1 MIFTKLFSKILI
13 IFIIRYPYFL
23 LKIFT
28 SVDEIGKMFQLI
40 FFYDTRSKNNEFI
53 IRLLKSYFSS
63 RPIRKKR
70 RKFIP
75 FLLLAIRSN
84 RDPIK
89 TKNRRTEGFLSKKN
103 LKQTRKILIAKIK
116 FNNSI
121 RKNTFRNKDIFF
133 SSIIKSGSK
142 CVKSC
147 IT

>member
-28 SVDEIGKMFQLI
+28 SVDEIEKMFQLI

-70 RKFIP
+70 RKFHPVSSSRDSIEP
-75 FLLLAIRSN
+75 RSN
-84 RDPIK
+84 
-89 TKNRRTEGFLSKKN
+89 
-103 LKQTRKILIAKIK
+103 
-116 FNNSI
+116 
-121 RKNTFRNKDIFF
+121 
-133 SSIIKSGSK
+133 
-142 CVKSC
+142 
-147 IT
+147 